1 MRHDTVDYVEIKV
14 EYFFM
19 TKDSLQIKNISN
31 KQKMFTRVFFTTFY
45 SCSVNVMTR
54 SKLLVTIQCQFQA
67 FEYQNVNYLC
77 IKL

>member
-1 MRHDTVDYVEIKV
+1 MRHDTGDYVEIKV

-45 SCSVNVMTR
+45 SSSVDVMTR
-54 SKLLVTIQCQFQA
+54 SKLLVTIQCQF
-67 FEYQNVNYLC
+67 EYQNVNYLC